1 MSQGILLPEFVIQ
14 KTLVSIVRLLRDD
27 LEKNKEDETQTILY
41 KILGVDETGAALQ
54 INLYNVFKQAKKII
68 QTKNNLSVNFGYN
81 QEVAQIISLHILLPS
96 EQGKMAIGADE
107 GYLVDNVVDARGKCK
122 GVQNYYTQMYET
134 TYQIMITSNN
144 SAEVNV
150 VYNILKSMLLMLVP
164 HLELMG
170 LRLPT
175 LSGND
180 VVMQDDLV
188 PVPLFHKVI
197 NLSFTYEHNVP
208 QLIQEQVAKNF
219 YFQWRLE
226 DPSDANLTNASISSK
241 EE

>member
-1 MSQGILLPEFVIQ
+1 MSQGILLPEFVIHN
-14 KTLVSIVRLLRDD
+14 TLIAIVNLLRDD
-27 LEKNKEDETQTILY
+27 LEKNASDDTQSLLY
-41 KILGVDETGAALQ
+41 KIMGLDEQGTPLKL
-54 INLYNVFKQAKKII
+54 NLYNVFKQAKKII

-107 GYLVDNVVDARGKCK
+107 GYLVDDVVNDK
-122 GVQNYYTQMYET
+122 GQKTRIQNYYTQMYDAN
-134 TYQIMITSNN
+134 YQIMITSNN

-164 HLELMG
+164 QLELMG

-180 VVMQDDLV
+180 VVMQNDLV

-208 QLIQEQVAKNF
+208 QMVQRLVAKNF
-219 YFQWRLE
+219 YYQWHITE
-226 DPSDANLTNASISSK
+226 PK
-241 EE
+241 E

>member
-1 MSQGILLPEFVIQ
+1 MSQGILLPEFVIH
-14 KTLVSIVRLLRDD
+14 KTLVAIVEMLRADLAEHAADD
-27 LEKNKEDETQTILY
+27 TQSLLY
-41 KILGVDETGAALQ
+41 KILGTDEQGQPLQ
-54 INLYNVFKQAKKII
+54 LNLYNVFKQAKKII

-107 GYLVDNVVDARGKCK
+107 GYLSDDIVEDGEKTR
-122 GVQNYYTQMYET
+122 VQNYYTQMYDA

-164 HLELMG
+164 QLELMG

-188 PVPLFHKVI
+188 PVPLFHKII

-208 QLIQEQVAKNF
+208 QMVQQLVAKNF
-219 YFQWRLE
+219 YYQWRMIE
-226 DPSDANLTNASISSK
+226 PN
-241 EE
+241 E

>member
-1 MSQGILLPEFVIQ
+1 MSQGILLPEFVIH
-14 KTLVSIVRLLRDD
+14 KTLVAIVKMLRSDLAEHAADD
-27 LEKNKEDETQTILY
+27 TQSLLY
-41 KILGVDETGAALQ
+41 KILGTDEQGKPLQ
-54 INLYNVFKQAKKII
+54 LNLYNVFKQAKKII

-107 GYLVDNVVDARGKCK
+107 GYLSDDIVEDGVKTR
-122 GVQNYYTQMYET
+122 VQNYYTQMYDA

-164 HLELMG
+164 QLELMG

-208 QLIQEQVAKNF
+208 QMVQQLVAKNF
-219 YFQWRLE
+219 YYQWCMIE
-226 DPSDANLTNASISSK
+226 PN
-241 EE
+241 E

>member
-1 MSQGILLPEFVIQ
+1 MSQVILLPEFVIH
-14 KTLVSIVRLLRDD
+14 KTLVAIVEMLRADLAEHAADD
-27 LEKNKEDETQTILY
+27 TQSLLY
-41 KILGVDETGAALQ
+41 KILGTDEQGKPLQ
-54 INLYNVFKQAKKII
+54 LNLYNVFKQAKKII

-107 GYLVDNVVDARGKCK
+107 GYLSDDIVEDGEKTR
-122 GVQNYYTQMYET
+122 VQNYYTQMYDA

-164 HLELMG
+164 QLELMG

-208 QLIQEQVAKNF
+208 QMVQQLVAKNF
-219 YFQWRLE
+219 YYQWRMIE
-226 DPSDANLTNASISSK
+226 PN
-241 EE
+241 E

>member
-1 MSQGILLPEFVIQ
+1 MSQGILLPEFVIH
-14 KTLVSIVRLLRDD
+14 KTLVAIVKMLRSDLAEHAADD
-27 LEKNKEDETQTILY
+27 TQSLLY
-41 KILGVDETGAALQ
+41 KILGTDEQGQPLQ
-54 INLYNVFKQAKKII
+54 LNLYNVFKQAKKII
-68 QTKNNLSVNFGYN
+68 QTENNLSVNFGYN

-107 GYLVDNVVDARGKCK
+107 GYLSDDIVEDGEKTR
-122 GVQNYYTQMYET
+122 VQNYYTQMYDA

-164 HLELMG
+164 QLELMG

-188 PVPLFHKVI
+188 PVPLFH
-197 NLSFTYEHNVP
+197 
-208 QLIQEQVAKNF
+208 
-219 YFQWRLE
+219 
-226 DPSDANLTNASISSK
+226 
-241 EE
+241 

>member
-1 MSQGILLPEFVIQ
+1 MSQGILLPEFVIH
-14 KTLVSIVRLLRDD
+14 KTLVAIVEMLRADLAEHAADD
-27 LEKNKEDETQTILY
+27 TQSLLY
-41 KILGVDETGAALQ
+41 KILGTDEQGQPLQ
-54 INLYNVFKQAKKII
+54 LNLYNVFKQAKKII

-107 GYLVDNVVDARGKCK
+107 GYLSDDIVEDGEKTR
-122 GVQNYYTQMYET
+122 VQNYYTQMYDA

-164 HLELMG
+164 QLELMG

-208 QLIQEQVAKNF
+208 QIVQQLVAKNF
-219 YFQWRLE
+219 YYQWRMIE
-226 DPSDANLTNASISSK
+226 PN
-241 EE
+241 E

>member
-1 MSQGILLPEFVIQ
+1 MSQGILLPEFVIH
-14 KTLVSIVRLLRDD
+14 KTLVAIVEMLRADLAEHAADD
-27 LEKNKEDETQTILY
+27 TQSLLY
-41 KILGVDETGAALQ
+41 KILGTDEQGKPLQ
-54 INLYNVFKQAKKII
+54 LNLYNVFKQAKKII
-68 QTKNNLSVNFGYN
+68 QTENNLSVNFGYN

-107 GYLVDNVVDARGKCK
+107 GYLSDDIVEDGEKTR
-122 GVQNYYTQMYET
+122 VQNYYTQMYDA

-164 HLELMG
+164 QLELIG

-180 VVMQDDLV
+180 VVIQDDLV

-208 QLIQEQVAKNF
+208 QMVQQLVAKNF
-219 YFQWRLE
+219 YYQWRMIE
-226 DPSDANLTNASISSK
+226 PN
-241 EE
+241 E

>member
-1 MSQGILLPEFVIQ
+1 MSQGILLPEFVIH
-14 KTLVSIVRLLRDD
+14 KTLVAIVEMLRADLAEHAADD
-27 LEKNKEDETQTILY
+27 TQSLLY
-41 KILGVDETGAALQ
+41 KILGTDEQGKPLQ
-54 INLYNVFKQAKKII
+54 LNLYNVFKQAKKII

-107 GYLVDNVVDARGKCK
+107 GYLSDDIVEGGEKTR
-122 GVQNYYTQMYET
+122 VQNYYTQMYDA

-164 HLELMG
+164 QLELMG

-208 QLIQEQVAKNF
+208 QMVQQLVAKNF
-219 YFQWRLE
+219 YYQWRMIE
-226 DPSDANLTNASISSK
+226 PN
-241 EE
+241 E

>member
-1 MSQGILLPEFVIQ
+1 MSQGILLPEFVIH
-14 KTLVSIVRLLRDD
+14 KTLVAIVEMLRADLAEHAADD
-27 LEKNKEDETQTILY
+27 TQSLLY
-41 KILGVDETGAALQ
+41 KILGTDEQGKPLQ
-54 INLYNVFKQAKKII
+54 LNLYNVFKQAKKII
-68 QTKNNLSVNFGYN
+68 QTENNLSVNFGYN

-107 GYLVDNVVDARGKCK
+107 GYLSDDIVEDGEKTR
-122 GVQNYYTQMYET
+122 VQNYYTQMYDA

-164 HLELMG
+164 QLELMG
-170 LRLPT
+170 LRLTT

-197 NLSFTYEHNVP
+197 NISFTYEHNVP
-208 QLIQEQVAKNF
+208 KMLAEKVARNF
-219 YFQWRLE
+219 YYQWRLVSPY
-226 DPSDANLTNASISSK
+226 DDNSTKAIITFDK
-241 EE
+241 K

>member
-1 MSQGILLPEFVIQ
+1 MSQGILLPEFVIH
-14 KTLVSIVRLLRDD
+14 KTLVAIVEMLRADLAEHAADD
-27 LEKNKEDETQTILY
+27 TQSLLY
-41 KILGVDETGAALQ
+41 KILGTDEQGKPLQ
-54 INLYNVFKQAKKII
+54 LNLYNVFKQAKKII
-68 QTKNNLSVNFGYN
+68 QTENNLSVNFGYN

-107 GYLVDNVVDARGKCK
+107 GYLSDDIVEDGDKTR
-122 GVQNYYTQMYET
+122 VQHYYTQMYDA

-164 HLELMG
+164 QLELMG

-208 QLIQEQVAKNF
+208 QMVQQLVAKNF
-219 YFQWRLE
+219 YYQWRMIE
-226 DPSDANLTNASISSK
+226 PN
-241 EE
+241 E

>member
-1 MSQGILLPEFVIQ
+1 MSQGILLPEFVIH
-14 KTLVSIVRLLRDD
+14 KTLVAIVEMLRADLAEHAADD
-27 LEKNKEDETQTILY
+27 TQSLLY
-41 KILGVDETGAALQ
+41 KILGTDEQGKPLQ
-54 INLYNVFKQAKKII
+54 LNLYNVFKQAKKII
-68 QTKNNLSVNFGYN
+68 QTENNLSVNFGYN

-107 GYLVDNVVDARGKCK
+107 GYLSDDIVEDGEKTR
-122 GVQNYYTQMYET
+122 VQNYYTQMYDA

-164 HLELMG
+164 QLELMG

-180 VVMQDDLV
+180 VVIQDDLV

-208 QLIQEQVAKNF
+208 QMVQQLVAKNF
-219 YFQWRLE
+219 YYQWRMIE
-226 DPSDANLTNASISSK
+226 PN
-241 EE
+241 E

>member
-1 MSQGILLPEFVIQ
+1 MSQGILLPEFVIH
-14 KTLVSIVRLLRDD
+14 KTLVAIVEMLRADLAEHAADD
-27 LEKNKEDETQTILY
+27 TQSLLY
-41 KILGVDETGAALQ
+41 KILGTDEQGKPLQ
-54 INLYNVFKQAKKII
+54 LNLYNVFKQAKKII
-68 QTKNNLSVNFGYN
+68 QTENNLSVNFGYN

-107 GYLVDNVVDARGKCK
+107 GYLSDDIVEDGEKTR
-122 GVQNYYTQMYET
+122 VQNYYTQMYDA

-164 HLELMG
+164 QLELMG

-208 QLIQEQVAKNF
+208 QMVQQLVAKNF
-219 YFQWRLE
+219 YYQWRMIE
-226 DPSDANLTNASISSK
+226 PN
-241 EE
+241 E

>member
-1 MSQGILLPEFVIQ
+1 MSQGILLPEFVIH
-14 KTLVSIVRLLRDD
+14 KTLVAIVKMLRADLAEHAADD
-27 LEKNKEDETQTILY
+27 TQSLLY
-41 KILGVDETGAALQ
+41 KILGTDEQGQPLQ
-54 INLYNVFKQAKKII
+54 LNLYNVFKQAKKII
-68 QTKNNLSVNFGYN
+68 QTENNLSVNFGYN

-107 GYLVDNVVDARGKCK
+107 GYLSDDIVENGEKTR
-122 GVQNYYTQMYET
+122 VQNYYTQMYDA

-164 HLELMG
+164 QLELMG

-208 QLIQEQVAKNF
+208 QMVQQLVAKNF
-219 YFQWRLE
+219 YYQWRMIE
-226 DPSDANLTNASISSK
+226 PN
-241 EE
+241 E

>member
-1 MSQGILLPEFVIQ
+1 MSQGILLPEFVIH
-14 KTLVSIVRLLRDD
+14 KTLVAIVEMLRADLAEHAADD
-27 LEKNKEDETQTILY
+27 TQSLLY
-41 KILGVDETGAALQ
+41 KILGTDEQGQPLQ
-54 INLYNVFKQAKKII
+54 LNLYNVFKQAKKII

-96 EQGKMAIGADE
+96 EQGKMAIGEDE
-107 GYLVDNVVDARGKCK
+107 GYLSDDIVEDGEKTR
-122 GVQNYYTQMYET
+122 VQNYYTQMYDA

-164 HLELMG
+164 QLELMG

-208 QLIQEQVAKNF
+208 QMVQQLVAKNF
-219 YFQWRLE
+219 YYQWRMIE
-226 DPSDANLTNASISSK
+226 PN
-241 EE
+241 E

>member
-1 MSQGILLPEFVIQ
+1 MSQGILLPEFVIH
-14 KTLVSIVRLLRDD
+14 KTLVAIVEMLRADLAEHAADD
-27 LEKNKEDETQTILY
+27 TQSLLY
-41 KILGVDETGAALQ
+41 KILGTDEQGQPLQ
-54 INLYNVFKQAKKII
+54 LNLYNVFKQAKKII

-107 GYLVDNVVDARGKCK
+107 GYLSDDIVEDGEKTR
-122 GVQNYYTQMYET
+122 VQNYYTQMYDA

-164 HLELMG
+164 QLELMG

-208 QLIQEQVAKNF
+208 QMVQQLVSKNF
-219 YFQWRLE
+219 YYQWRMIE
-226 DPSDANLTNASISSK
+226 PN
-241 EE
+241 E

>member
-1 MSQGILLPEFVIQ
+1 MSQGVLLPEFVIH
-14 KTLVSIVRLLRDD
+14 KTLVAIVEMLRADLAEHAADD
-27 LEKNKEDETQTILY
+27 TQSLLY
-41 KILGVDETGAALQ
+41 KILGTDEQGQPLQ
-54 INLYNVFKQAKKII
+54 LNLYNVFKQAKKII

-107 GYLVDNVVDARGKCK
+107 GYLSDDIVEDGEKTR
-122 GVQNYYTQMYET
+122 VQNYYTQMYDA

-164 HLELMG
+164 QLELMG

-208 QLIQEQVAKNF
+208 QMVQQLVAKNF
-219 YFQWRLE
+219 YYQWRMIE
-226 DPSDANLTNASISSK
+226 PN
-241 EE
+241 E

>member
-1 MSQGILLPEFVIQ
+1 
-14 KTLVSIVRLLRDD
+14 
-27 LEKNKEDETQTILY
+27 
-41 KILGVDETGAALQ
+41 
-54 INLYNVFKQAKKII
+54 
-68 QTKNNLSVNFGYN
+68 
-81 QEVAQIISLHILLPS
+81 
-96 EQGKMAIGADE
+96 MAIGADE
-107 GYLVDNVVDARGKCK
+107 GYLSDDIVEDGEKTR
-122 GVQNYYTQMYET
+122 VQNYYTQMYDA

-164 HLELMG
+164 QLELMG

-208 QLIQEQVAKNF
+208 QMVQQLVAKNF
-219 YFQWRLE
+219 YYQWRMIE
-226 DPSDANLTNASISSK
+226 PN
-241 EE
+241 E

>member
-14 KTLVSIVRLLRDD
+14 RTLVTIVKMLRDD
-27 LEKNKEDETQTILY
+27 LEENKGDETQSLLY
-41 KILGVDETGAALQ
+41 KILGVDEQGQALKL
-54 INLYNVFKQAKKII
+54 NLYDVFKQAKKIV
-68 QTKNNLSVNFGYN
+68 QTKQNLSVNFGYN
-81 QEVAQIISLHILLPS
+81 QEVANIISMHILLPS
-96 EQGKMAIGADE
+96 EQGSMTIGADE
-107 GYLVDNVVDARGKCK
+107 GYLEDDVFDDDGNKI
-122 GVQNYYTQMYET
+122 GVQQYYTQTYES

-180 VVMQDDLV
+180 IVMQDDLV
-188 PVPLFHKVI
+188 PVPIFHKVL
-197 NLSFTYEHNVP
+197 NLSFKYEHNVP
-208 QLIQEQVAKNF
+208 KLTQERIAKQF
-219 YFQWRLE
+219 YVTMRMIDFDQ
-226 DPSDANLTNASISSK
+226 D
-241 EE
+241 

>member
-1 MSQGILLPEFVIQ
+1 
-14 KTLVSIVRLLRDD
+14 
-27 LEKNKEDETQTILY
+27 
-41 KILGVDETGAALQ
+41 
-54 INLYNVFKQAKKII
+54 
-68 QTKNNLSVNFGYN
+68 
-81 QEVAQIISLHILLPS
+81 
-96 EQGKMAIGADE
+96 MARGADE
-107 GYLVDNVVDARGKCK
+107 GYVSDEIVEDGEKTR
-122 GVQNYYTQMYET
+122 VQNYYTQMYDA

-164 HLELMG
+164 QLELMG

-208 QLIQEQVAKNF
+208 QMVQQLVAKNF
-219 YFQWRLE
+219 YYQWRMIE
-226 DPSDANLTNASISSK
+226 PN
-241 EE
+241 E

>member
-1 MSQGILLPEFVIQ
+1 MSQGILLPEFVIH
-14 KTLVSIVRLLRDD
+14 KTLVAIVKMLRSDLAEHAADD
-27 LEKNKEDETQTILY
+27 TQSILY
-41 KILGVDETGAALQ
+41 KILGTDEQGQPLQ
-54 INLYNVFKQAKKII
+54 LNLYNVFKQAKKII

-107 GYLVDNVVDARGKCK
+107 GYLSDDIVEDGEKTR
-122 GVQNYYTQMYET
+122 VQNYYTQMYDA

-164 HLELMG
+164 QLELMG

-208 QLIQEQVAKNF
+208 QMVQQLVAKNF
-219 YFQWRLE
+219 YYQWRMIE
-226 DPSDANLTNASISSK
+226 PN
-241 EE
+241 E

>member
-14 KTLVSIVRLLRDD
+14 RTLVTIVKMLRDD
-27 LEKNKEDETQTILY
+27 LEENKSDETKSLLY
-41 KILGVDETGAALQ
+41 KILGLDEQGQALKL
-54 INLYNVFKQAKKII
+54 NLYDVFKQAKKIV
-68 QTKNNLSVNFGYN
+68 QTKQNLSVNFGYN
-81 QEVAQIISLHILLPS
+81 QEVANIISMHILLPS
-96 EQGKMAIGADE
+96 EQGSMTIGADE
-107 GYLVDNVVDARGKCK
+107 GYLEDDVFDDDGNKI
-122 GVQNYYTQMYET
+122 GVQQYYTQTYES

-180 VVMQDDLV
+180 IVMQDDLV
-188 PVPLFHKVI
+188 PVPIFHKVL
-197 NLSFTYEHNVP
+197 NLSFKYEHNVP
-208 QLIQEQVAKNF
+208 KLTQERIAKQF
-219 YFQWRLE
+219 YVTMRMIDFDQ
-226 DPSDANLTNASISSK
+226 D
-241 EE
+241 

>member
-1 MSQGILLPEFVIQ
+1 MSQGILLPEFVIH
-14 KTLVSIVRLLRDD
+14 KTLVAIVETLRADLAEHAADD
-27 LEKNKEDETQTILY
+27 TQSLLY
-41 KILGVDETGAALQ
+41 KILGTDEQGQPLQ
-54 INLYNVFKQAKKII
+54 LNLYNVFKQAKKII

-107 GYLVDNVVDARGKCK
+107 GYLSDDIVEDGEKTR
-122 GVQNYYTQMYET
+122 VQNYYTQMYDA

-164 HLELMG
+164 QLELMG

-208 QLIQEQVAKNF
+208 QMVQQLVAKNF
-219 YFQWRLE
+219 YYQWRMIE
-226 DPSDANLTNASISSK
+226 PN
-241 EE
+241 E

>member
-1 MSQGILLPEFVIQ
+1 MSQGILLPEFVIH
-14 KTLVSIVRLLRDD
+14 KTLVAIVEMLRAD
-27 LEKNKEDETQTILY
+27 LEEHAADDTQSLLY
-41 KILGVDETGAALQ
+41 KILGTDEQGQPLQ
-54 INLYNVFKQAKKII
+54 LNLYNVFKQAKKII

-107 GYLVDNVVDARGKCK
+107 GYLSDDIVEDGKK
-122 GVQNYYTQMYET
+122 TRVQNYYTQMYDA

-150 VYNILKSMLLMLVP
+150 VYNVLKSMLLMLVP
-164 HLELMG
+164 QLELMG

-208 QLIQEQVAKNF
+208 QMVQQLVAKNF
-219 YFQWRLE
+219 YYQWRMIE
-226 DPSDANLTNASISSK
+226 PN
-241 EE
+241 E

>member
-1 MSQGILLPEFVIQ
+1 MSQGILLPEFVIH
-14 KTLVSIVRLLRDD
+14 KTLVAIVEMLRADLAEHAADD
-27 LEKNKEDETQTILY
+27 TQSLLY
-41 KILGVDETGAALQ
+41 KILGKDEQGKPLQ
-54 INLYNVFKQAKKII
+54 LNLYNVFKQAKKII
-68 QTKNNLSVNFGYN
+68 QTENNLSVNFGYN

-107 GYLVDNVVDARGKCK
+107 GYLSDDIVEDGEKTR
-122 GVQNYYTQMYET
+122 VQNYYTQMYDA

-164 HLELMG
+164 QLELMG

-208 QLIQEQVAKNF
+208 QMVQQLVAKNF
-219 YFQWRLE
+219 YYQWRMIE
-226 DPSDANLTNASISSK
+226 PN
-241 EE
+241 E

>member
-1 MSQGILLPEFVIQ
+1 MSQGILLPEFVIH
-14 KTLVSIVRLLRDD
+14 KTLVAIVEMLRADLAEHAADD
-27 LEKNKEDETQTILY
+27 TQSLLY
-41 KILGVDETGAALQ
+41 KILGMDEQGQPLQ
-54 INLYNVFKQAKKII
+54 LNLYNVFKQAKKII

-107 GYLVDNVVDARGKCK
+107 GYLSDDIVENGEKTR
-122 GVQNYYTQMYET
+122 VQNYYTQMYDA

-164 HLELMG
+164 QLELMG

-208 QLIQEQVAKNF
+208 QMVQQLVAKNF
-219 YFQWRLE
+219 YYQWRMIE
-226 DPSDANLTNASISSK
+226 PN
-241 EE
+241 E

>member
-1 MSQGILLPEFVIQ
+1 MSQGILLPEFVIH
-14 KTLVSIVRLLRDD
+14 KTLVAIVKMLRSDLAEHAADD
-27 LEKNKEDETQTILY
+27 TQSLLY
-41 KILGVDETGAALQ
+41 KILGTDEQGQPLQ
-54 INLYNVFKQAKKII
+54 LNLYNVFKQAKKII
-68 QTKNNLSVNFGYN
+68 QTENNLSVNFGYN

-107 GYLVDNVVDARGKCK
+107 GYLSDDIVEDGEKTR
-122 GVQNYYTQMYET
+122 VQNYYTQMYDA

-164 HLELMG
+164 QLEVMG

-208 QLIQEQVAKNF
+208 QMVQQLVAKNF
-219 YFQWRLE
+219 YYQWRMIE
-226 DPSDANLTNASISSK
+226 PN
-241 EE
+241 E

>member
-1 MSQGILLPEFVIQ
+1 MSQGILLPEFVIH
-14 KTLVSIVRLLRDD
+14 KTLVAIVEMLRADLAEHAADD
-27 LEKNKEDETQTILY
+27 TQSLLY
-41 KILGVDETGAALQ
+41 KILGTDEQGKPLQ
-54 INLYNVFKQAKKII
+54 LNLYNVFKQAKKII

-96 EQGKMAIGADE
+96 EQGKMAIGVDE
-107 GYLVDNVVDARGKCK
+107 GYLSDDIVEDGEKTR
-122 GVQNYYTQMYET
+122 VQNYYTQMYDA

-164 HLELMG
+164 QLELMG

-208 QLIQEQVAKNF
+208 QMVQQLVAKNF
-219 YFQWRLE
+219 YYQWRMIE
-226 DPSDANLTNASISSK
+226 PN
-241 EE
+241 E

>member
-1 MSQGILLPEFVIQ
+1 MSQGILLPEFVIH
-14 KTLVSIVRLLRDD
+14 KTLVAIVEMLRADLAKHAADD
-27 LEKNKEDETQTILY
+27 TQSLLY
-41 KILGVDETGAALQ
+41 KILGTDEQGQPLQ
-54 INLYNVFKQAKKII
+54 LNLYNVFKQAKKII

-107 GYLVDNVVDARGKCK
+107 GYLSDEIVEDGKK
-122 GVQNYYTQMYET
+122 VRVQNYYTQMYDA

-164 HLELMG
+164 QLELMG

-208 QLIQEQVAKNF
+208 QMVQQLVAKNF
-219 YFQWRLE
+219 YYQWRMIE
-226 DPSDANLTNASISSK
+226 PN
-241 EE
+241 E